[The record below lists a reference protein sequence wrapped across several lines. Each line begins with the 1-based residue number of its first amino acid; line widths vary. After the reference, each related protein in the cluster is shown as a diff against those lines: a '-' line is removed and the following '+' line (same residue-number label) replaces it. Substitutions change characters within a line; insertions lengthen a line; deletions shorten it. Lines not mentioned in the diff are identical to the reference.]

1 VEKRYISPRQIR
13 RIILDQ
19 PTRSHVGHIGSALS
33 IAEIMAALYA
43 HVLRIPE
50 REECERLFCPNPARF
65 IAAQVTAGGTVVPE
79 VALAH
84 TRVLGLA
91 GAVLDT
97 RTVEAALRAGMR
109 ASEGACGLGC

>member
-1 VEKRYISPRQIR
+1 MRTSCAF
-13 RIILDQ
+13 
-19 PTRSHVGHIGSALS
+19 PTREEG
-33 IAEIMAALYA
+33 
-43 HVLRIPE
+43 E
-50 REECERLFCPNPARF
+50 RFFCPNPARF
-65 IAAQVTAGGTVVPE
+65 IAAQVTAGGPVVPE

>member
-1 VEKRYISPRQIR
+1 MRTSCAF
-13 RIILDQ
+13 
-19 PTRSHVGHIGSALS
+19 PTR
-33 IAEIMAALYA
+33 
-43 HVLRIPE
+43 
-50 REECERLFCPNPARF
+50 EEGERLFCPNPARF
-65 IAAQVTAGGTVVPE
+65 IAGQVTEGGTVVPE

-97 RTVEAALRAGMR
+97 RTVVAALRAGMR

>member
-1 VEKRYISPRQIR
+1 VLGPELRRFAVIVSPYN
-13 RIILDQ
+13 
-19 PTRSHVGHIGSALS
+19 PKGYK
-33 IAEIMAALYA
+33 MF
-43 HVLRIPE
+43 PN
-50 REECERLFCPNPARF
+50 REVCERLFCPNPARF

-84 TRVLGLA
+84 TRMLGLA

-97 RTVEAALRAGMR
+97 RTVVAAFRAGMR